1 MHNQATLNLPRARGA
16 IVAAAQ
22 SLCGAMLI
30 GIVIVYG
37 AGFSH
42 SAAAHNAAHDTR
54 HANVFPCH

>member
-1 MHNQATLNLPRARGA
+1 MLNQATLNIPRARSA
-16 IVAAAQ
+16 IAAAA
-22 SLCGAMLI
+22 LPLLGAMLI

-42 SAAAHNAAHDTR
+42 SASTHNAAHDAR